1 MLSQL
6 VMLQLLALSALLWYK
21 PDPLNIQSIL
31 HGCFFF
37 TFI

>member
-1 MLSQL
+1 MLNQL
-6 VMLQLLALSALLWYK
+6 VMLQLQALSALLWYNS
-21 PDPLNIQSIL
+21 DSLNIQSIL